1 MYSCSAERIDWMFNA
16 DVRAKKSTAN
26 GARHRKRGSKSKKC
40 NLSTDGMTRK
50 QWLERC
56 GETMTYNM
64 NKPMVWDE
72 FIKLPTH
79 IQKEYLTGLVEK
91 YSATASDLGKMFGT
105 NPREVSSFC
114 KQDEIGI
121 HFSPGKRMNK
131 EQRDA
136 FDAFL
141 YQDKKEIVE
150 DVADDN
156 IVRTSVKDDPTEDKQ
171 EESFTVID
179 IDNTKASGDMAMTE
193 FNLTFE
199 GKFNRDML
207 YNSIISMIPKGTKV
221 KMEIKCDIET

>member
-1 MYSCSAERIDWMFNA
+1 MYSCSAERIDWMLNEE
-16 DVRAKKSTAN
+16 VRAKKSTAN

-56 GETMTYNM
+56 GEIMTYNM

-91 YSATASDLGKMFGT
+91 YSATASDLGKMFGA

-131 EQRDA
+131 EQREA
-136 FDAFL
+136 FEAFL

-150 DVADDN
+150 DVSADNPID
-156 IVRTSVKDDPTEDKQ
+156 VSKDVPMEDKR
-171 EESFTVID
+171 EESCPVID

-193 FNLTFE
+193 FKLTFD